1 MTTDKYFFLHEIFY
15 QRARK
20 YAEIDEMKGI
30 GQNVLSVAYSQA
42 ILLISM
48 YEFKTINFPRAWL
61 TVGRV
66 ARLVVMLGFNSVDAW
81 NFDVKQCMPPP
92 RDWIEQEERRRTFWC
107 AFCADRFAS
116 MGTGWPM
123 VFDERDVSDKK
134 QAAVFCDL

>member
-1 MTTDKYFFLHEIFY
+1 
-15 QRARK
+15 
-20 YAEIDEMKGI
+20 MKGI